1 MYKNKKI
8 DVVVPVYN
16 EEKFIG
22 MVIESVPDFVD
33 KIYAINDASIDNTL
47 GITGRKIRLLY
58 SIQDTRKAIQKA
70 EELIQQP
77 GVKEQWVI
85 KREK

>member
-8 DVVVPVYN
+8 GVVVPAYN

-33 KIYAINDASIDNTL
+33 KIYAINDASIDKTL
-47 GITGRKIRLLY
+47 GITGRKIRP
-58 SIQDTRKAIQKA
+58 SFFD
-70 EELIQQP
+70 
-77 GVKEQWVI
+77 
-85 KREK
+85 KRH